1 MIYRLKFLSLIALL
15 VVLSG
20 CVSAP
25 KNQRA
30 DYGKFRAANPR
41 SMLIVPVVNRS
52 VDVDAPDY
60 FLSTISRPIA
70 ERGYYVFPVNLVK
83 RVMED
88 DGLGDADMVH
98 ANSPQRMARIFGAE
112 SVMYIAIKRWDAKYM
127 VLSTQTT
134 VELNYSLKSGIT
146 GEELWHKK
154 ETLVYSPQGNSN
166 GMLAGLIV
174 QAVVSA
180 IEKAKP
186 NYMPLAQQANAQA
199 MYQIGHG
206 LPAGPYHSQYLK
218 DQDLF

>member
-1 MIYRLKFLSLIALL
+1 MIYRVKFLSLIAVL

-20 CVSAP
+20 CVTAP
-25 KNQRA
+25 KDQATN
-30 DYGKFRAANPR
+30 YEKFRATNPR

-98 ANSPQRMARIFGAE
+98 ANSPQRMAQIFGAE
-112 SVMYIAIKRWDAKYM
+112 PVMYIAINRWDAKYM

-134 VELNYSLKSGIT
+134 VELVYSLKSGIT

-154 ETLVYSPQGNSN
+154 ETLVYSPQGNS
-166 GMLAGLIV
+166 GFIALAI
-174 QAVVSA
+174 AAA

-199 MYQIGHG
+199 IYQIGHG

-218 DQDLF
+218 DQSLF